1 MADKKSTKVVRIPES
16 ALVKIIEGIVEE
28 AVAAKKKEWIV
39 EQEAKTKATLKEQV
53 EAIMAEKFAEKK

>member
-1 MADKKSTKVVRIPES
+1 MAEKKNTKVVRIPES